1 MKKLY
6 FAYNNSVKKINMKLV
21 VGLGNPWLEYKN
33 TRHNVWFMFLDFL
46 VRHYSFEDFKDSKF
60 KWLVSEWTIW
70 WEKIILLKPTTYM
83 NLSWESVSSVLNFYK
98 ITPEN
103 FIVIFDDVSMDF
115 GKLRYRNEWRDG
127 WHNGIKSIIKCL
139 WTEKFARIK
148 IWIWND
154 PKYDLSDRVLSKFNN
169 EELESIKNEIF
180 INANNLLTEKLS

>member
-1 MKKLY
+1 
-6 FAYNNSVKKINMKLV
+6 MKLI

-46 VRHYSFEDFKDSKF
+46 VKHYSFEDFKDSKF

-83 NLSWESVSSVLNFYK
+83 NLSWESVSNILNFYK
-98 ITPEN
+98 ITPED

-115 GKLRYRNEWRDG
+115 GKLRYRNDWRDG

-139 WTEKFARIK
+139 WTKKFARIK

-154 PKYDLSDRVLSKFNN
+154 SKYDLSDWVLSKFNN